1 MAEQFDGP
9 RLKIGRAYKHINEIQ
24 SLLIEFA
31 ASDFYSVR
39 IDYDAEKRANTVCF
53 EIDKLKFPLYD
64 SALAIGD
71 AIHNLRSA
79 LDHLWYSV
87 RDALWRDKQQMD
99 SFPNLR

>member
-1 MAEQFDGP
+1 MIATRTPYG
-9 RLKIGRAYKHINEIQ
+9 RAIRWAALKIGRAYKHINEIQ

-87 RDALWRDKQQMD
+87 VMLCGG
-99 SFPNLR
+99 